1 MAEERLSLF
10 PLKVVLF
17 PGSALPLHIF
27 EERYKT
33 LINECIREEGTEFGI
48 NLKNDDQLKRVGCS
62 AVVREMMQRYEDGR
76 MDIIVEGR
84 RRYELH
90 SLDEKSAPYAV
101 GRVTFFTNEPYDVD
115 IALADRTARLYNSL
129 IQIVYEEKLPKLLL
143 DALARNVSYVI
154 AQKSGLTLAQR
165 QDLLEMQSENQRL
178 MKLFDYLMTVLPKL
192 HQLQEVQRIVGN
204 DGYV

>member
-1 MAEERLSLF
+1 MAEERLPLF

-17 PGSALPLHIF
+17 PNSALPLHIF

-33 LINECIREEGTEFGI
+33 LINECLHEQGKEFGI
-48 NLKNDDQLKRVGCS
+48 NLKDDDEVKRVGCS
-62 AVVREMMQRYEDGR
+62 AVVREVLQQYTDGR
-76 MDIIVEGR
+76 LDIVVEGR

-90 SLDEKSAPYAV
+90 TIDEKSAPYAV
-101 GRVTFFTNEPYDVD
+101 GHVTFFTNEPHEVD

-129 IQIVYEEKLPKLLL
+129 IQIVYKEKLPKLSL

-165 QDLLEMQSENQRL
+165 QDLLQMRSENQRL
-178 MKLFDYLMTVLPKL
+178 MTLFDYLTTVLPKL